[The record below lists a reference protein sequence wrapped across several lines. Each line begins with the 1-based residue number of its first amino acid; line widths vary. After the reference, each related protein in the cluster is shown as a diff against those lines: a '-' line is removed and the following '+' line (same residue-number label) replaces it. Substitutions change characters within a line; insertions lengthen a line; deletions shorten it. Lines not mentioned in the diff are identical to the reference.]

1 MDQTAKEHL
10 MALQTEEENELI
22 ELVEEQS
29 DVIKEM
35 CITQNALLSI
45 LVNKGY
51 ITGEELEEM
60 RNDLKKEFDDAE

>member
-60 RNDLKKEFDDAE
+60 RDDLKKEFDDAE

>member
-1 MDQTAKEHL
+1 
-10 MALQTEEENELI
+10 MALQTEEQNELI

-45 LVNKGY
+45 LMDKGY
-51 ITGEELEEM
+51 ITGEEFEGV
-60 RNDLKKEFDDAE
+60 RNAVKKELDAAE

>member
-1 MDQTAKEHL
+1 
-10 MALQTEEENELI
+10 MALQTEEQNELI

-45 LVNKGY
+45 LMNKGY
-51 ITGEELEEM
+51 ITGEELEEL
-60 RNDLKKEFDDAE
+60 RNELKKELDAAE